1 MIVIQYYIISIL
13 FLFVL
18 ITGSDFNPLQQ
29 RMTSKVSVPG
39 PRSCD
44 TFVALP
50 PATANGCV
58 IFGKNSDR
66 PGSEVQEV
74 IHVPA
79 TDHPAGSKVKVS
91 LLFF

>member
-1 MIVIQYYIISIL
+1 MAS
-13 FLFVL
+13 
-18 ITGSDFNPLQQ
+18 
-29 RMTSKVSVPG
+29 

-50 PATANGCV
+50 PVTAEGCV

-66 PGSEVQEV
+66 MDEEVQEV

-79 TDHPAGSKVKVS
+79 MDHPAGSKVQVQILSS
-91 LLFF
+91 LLVGADL